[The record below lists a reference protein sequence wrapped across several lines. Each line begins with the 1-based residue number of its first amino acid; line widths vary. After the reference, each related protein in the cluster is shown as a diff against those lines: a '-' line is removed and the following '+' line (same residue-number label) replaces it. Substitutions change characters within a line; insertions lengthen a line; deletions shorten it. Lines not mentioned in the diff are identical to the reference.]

1 MTDPINNTVLAEEIA
16 ALTIANARRKQ
27 FNLPPMTMTALKRD
41 RAWKGLLSEGQ
52 AIVAMIGKI
61 AEAMSNG

>member
-1 MTDPINNTVLAEEIA
+1 MADVINNTVLAEEIA

-27 FNLPPMTMTALKRD
+27 FNFTPMTMTALKRD
-41 RAWKGLLSEGQ
+41 MAWKGFLSEGQ

-61 AEAMSNG
+61 PEAMSNE